1 MQERHR
7 RWRVIVVVVLGRSVL
22 NVLVLDDT
30 ILDHQREALG
40 SNAKTRSAQVDI
52 EASALDEGTVPIAQQ
67 LDLHTRRHAHE
78 RPHREPSSWRQ
89 VSRYAARTS
98 SGIFWLVFQALRTKR
113 SFTELRV
120 AMAYER
126 VSERANE

>member
-7 RWRVIVVVVLGRSVL
+7 RWRVIIVVVLGRSVL

-67 LDLHTRRHAHE
+67 LDLHTRRHTHMNVLIVSHQAGDRYRDMQRVH
-78 RPHREPSSWRQ
+78 HRG
-89 VSRYAARTS
+89 S
-98 SGIFWLVFQALRTKR
+98 SGWSSRP
-113 SFTELRV
+113 
-120 AMAYER
+120 
-126 VSERANE
+126 